1 MGIQNKDGALYFA
14 TGIDNSGLYSG
25 RQEAMGIIKAMAGE
39 ITAFDV
45 FGGIGI
51 SAGIAFTQAAKEAY
65 NFEKQFQQS
74 MKEVATLSSGI
85 KGSLTDFM
93 NSAIDMT
100 REVPVGA
107 VESAKALYQIVSA
120 GHDGA
125 DAMNI
130 LKVSAKAAIG
140 GVTETATSADAI
152 TTILNAYKKGASE
165 AESVSDMLFTTA
177 KFGKTTMGELGKRI
191 AQAAPIAS
199 SFGIDIEDVL
209 AAVVSITKQGVP
221 TAEAMTKIRAAI
233 MGTANHLGDAAFS
246 GRSFQEAL
254 QLIYNEANGSTT
266 KMKELLGTDE
276 ALQAALMI
284 TGQNAVGAA
293 SDLDQMKNAT
303 GAAEAAFKEMS
314 SSTENQMKLLSN
326 NITAALR
333 PLGQEI
339 LKEISSAA
347 QSMNEAFADGS
358 AQEALKNIGAL
369 IVVVTTAL
377 AGYKGSILAISTAKQ
392 TYVTVTALV
401 NKQRAIEAADLVLK
415 KGLYAIEA
423 TMIAKNTSSRILL
436 TKALK
441 AQTIAQLKNAAAM
454 LTNPYVLAAAAFAG
468 LGYAVYK
475 CATAETEAE
484 RVQKRYNKVVEE
496 QTQQLDELKNK
507 TNSLV
512 SIVQDENSTQY
523 DKVKAYKQL
532 QALMPTVFSNMDIE
546 TLKLMDHL
554 SLNKQINNEINRRE
568 RIGAKTNLVL
578 AQNKLNSI
586 NSRLDK
592 TSKEQAE
599 SPSGQKAA
607 VIQKIQE
614 EKRIAEEELK
624 IAQKRVDE
632 ILSIQKEA
640 EEKSKPK
647 ELKIIS
653 LQSNIDTLKAEIS
666 ELQSLVDK
674 EQEENNGWSPN
685 AWLLK
690 AKKGQLSTKEKEIK
704 SLQGSGISKKVETK
718 TDKAFWTKQKEDATK
733 ALDSIAS
740 SQRKLMD
747 AGNFKGIDSAV
758 VKSYKENAKKLKEA
772 EKELKVYD
780 SSSKKDDQAKKLREE
795 QEKYKLLLDKQNR
808 EQQRMKEDSANQ
820 LEQLEI
826 NKLKESSEKVLKQR
840 ELNHKLELQAI
851 DREAENKKLKVIEDA
866 RSAFDA
872 NPENKDKI
880 FNAEKYVKSEPIIKR
895 FAEIDNDTQKAK
907 EVTNTKYNRGDDLSE
922 LLNQYQDYTDQ
933 RLAIER
939 KFNEDIA
946 TLQEQRKQA
955 VKNGDT
961 DQVEQIDRS
970 IAQATKNKGMELMGL
985 DYDKLKESPEYVR
998 AFENLKETSSETLN
1012 SLLTQ
1017 LENAKST
1024 AAKVLSPDQ
1033 LREYTSTIQSIMDEL
1048 DSRNPFQ
1055 SLSDKKKELAEA
1067 EEELANAQIE
1077 LENAKQTQ
1085 EAVKGGAKIENGVKS
1100 SKFNEKTGK
1109 IDSTKAYLTEAQAL
1123 DKVKEKTS
1131 RYNEAKDKV
1140 VQKDAKVKKAEKD
1153 VKAQLDELS
1162 DALTDVGKSIGGPAG
1177 EIISLIGEIGTFALT
1192 AMSGVEMAADTSA
1205 NAISTV
1211 EKASVILAVISAVI
1225 QVATKIFNMFTK
1237 DDTTEKYE
1245 KAKETYES
1253 YINILDRVIEKQLEL
1268 AETLTGDTANAVYE
1282 AAIANI
1288 KLQSENAKVLGRQYL
1303 NSGASGK
1310 SHSKGYDEVDDMSGE
1325 GWKQAAKALGMSV
1338 DEFKK
1343 KMGGR
1348 MTGLFDLTDEQ
1359 LVKLQSDAGIF
1370 WSQLDSDTQKFAD
1383 KIANGVGQVA
1393 EVLEQQ
1399 IADTTLID
1407 YASLRSDF
1415 QDLLTDMDADSADF
1429 ADNFEEYMKNAIVN
1443 SMLKEE
1449 FMDSLMAWREKLN
1462 NAMDDGMTEDEYNA
1476 LKAEGQQLS
1485 NEMKAKR
1492 DAMAEM
1498 FGWNDNDDEREASK
1512 KGFASMSQDSANKL
1526 DGSFAVVTSHTYS
1539 INEEVKSIN
1548 SGTEKIAEKLS
1559 YLINMDKNMAE
1570 MLRCND
1576 TIVSYLS
1583 DISNYTSNLVEI
1595 REFMYAVKLGIDT
1608 LNTKGIT
1615 LKR

>member
-93 NSAIDMT
+93 NSVIDMT

-177 KFGKTTMGELGKRI
+177 KLGKTTMGELGRSI

-284 TGQNAVGAA
+284 TGQNAIGAA
-293 SDLDQMKNAT
+293 SDLEQMKNAT
-303 GAAEAAFKEMS
+303 GAAEAAFKEMAS
-314 SSTENQMKLLSN
+314 SAENQMKLLGN
-326 NITAALR
+326 NITAVLR

-347 QSMNEAFADGS
+347 QSMNETFADGS

-377 AGYKGSILAISTAKQ
+377 AGYKGSILAVSTAKQ
-392 TYVTVTALV
+392 IHATIIALV
-401 NKQRAIEAADLVLK
+401 NKQRTVEIGKLTLSQGFYDAEAAAV
-415 KGLYAIEA
+415 I
-423 TMIAKNTSSRILL
+423 KNSSSRAML
-436 TKALK
+436 TKAIK

-454 LTNPYVLAAAAFAG
+454 LANPYVLAAAAFAA
-468 LGYAVYK
+468 LGYAIYHV
-475 CATAETEAE
+475 ATAETEAE
-484 RVQKRYNKVVEE
+484 KVQRKYNEACKAYTEQADNLKKSATDLLSTIRDETSANYEKVVAYNK
-496 QTQQLDELKNK
+496 
-507 TNSLV
+507 
-512 SIVQDENSTQY
+512 
-523 DKVKAYKQL
+523 L
-532 QALMPTVFSNMDIE
+532 QNIMPNIFKNMDIE
-546 TLKLMDHL
+546 KLKLMDIL
-554 SLNKQINNEINRRE
+554 SLNKMIAEEVQRRA
-568 RIGAKTNLVL
+568 RIGAQTKLIM
-578 AQNKLNSI
+578 AQRNYDSI
-586 NSRLDK
+586 QSLIAED
-592 TSKEQAE
+592 SKRGTY
-599 SPSGQKAA
+599 SGQYDIQLGRAKIEVDAA
-607 VIQKIQE
+607 QKVVDNIAKIQKQAKE
-614 EKRIAEEELK
+614 EDK
-624 IAQKRVDE
+624 
-632 ILSIQKEA
+632 KEN
-640 EEKSKPK
+640 K
-647 ELKIIS
+647 
-653 LQSNIDTLKAEIS
+653 KAEI
-666 ELQSLVDK
+666 Q
-674 EQEENNGWSPN
+674 N
-685 AWLLK
+685 
-690 AKKGQLSTKEKEIK
+690 
-704 SLQGSGISKKVETK
+704 
-718 TDKAFWTKQKEDATK
+718 KAFWTKQKDDATK
-733 ALDSIAS
+733 ALESIAS
-740 SQRKLMD
+740 AQKKQMD
-747 AGNFKGIDSAV
+747 AGKFKGIDSAV
-758 VKSYKENAKKLKEA
+758 VTSYKENIKKLKEA

-780 SSSKKDDQAKKLREE
+780 SSSKQDDLAHKLREE

-808 EQQRMKEDSANQ
+808 EHQRMKEDSANE

-826 NKLKESSEKVLKQR
+826 NKLKESSEKVLRQR
-840 ELNHKLELQAI
+840 RLNHKLELQAI
-851 DREAENKKLKVIEDA
+851 EREAEDKKLKVIEDA

-872 NPENKDKI
+872 NPANKKRT
-880 FNAEKYVKSEPIIKR
+880 FNADVFIKSEPVKKQ
-895 FAEIDNDTQKAK
+895 FDKIDSDAKKATETK
-907 EVTNTKYNRGDDLSE
+907 NVKYNRGDDLAD
-922 LLNQYQDYTDQ
+922 LLNEYQEYTDK
-933 RLAIER
+933 RISIER

-961 DQVEQIDRS
+961 EQVEQIDRS

-1017 LENAKST
+1017 LENAKQT
-1024 AAKVLSPDQ
+1024 AAQVLSPDQ

-1067 EEELANAQIE
+1067 EEELANAQRE
-1077 LENAKQTQ
+1077 LENAKQTA

-1100 SKFNEKTGK
+1100 SKFNAKTGK
-1109 IDSTKAYLTEAQAL
+1109 IESTKAYLSEAQAL
-1123 DKVKEKTS
+1123 EQVKKKTEN
-1131 RYNEAKDKV
+1131 YNAAKDNV
-1140 VQKDAKVKKAEKD
+1140 VKKNNRVKKSEKE
-1153 VKAQLDELS
+1153 VRAQISELADTIDEL
-1162 DALTDVGKSIGGPAG
+1162 GKSIGGPAG
-1177 EIISLIGEIGTFALT
+1177 EIISLIGNIGAFTMT
-1192 AMSGVEMAADTSA
+1192 AMSGVEAAADTSA

-1211 EKASVILAVISAVI
+1211 EKASVILAIISAAM
-1225 QVATKIFNMFTK
+1225 QVAMKIFDMFGK

-1245 KAKETYES
+1245 KAKEAYES
-1253 YINILDRVIEKQLEL
+1253 YISILDRVIEKQLEL
-1268 AETLTGDTANAVYE
+1268 AEALTGDNANAAYQK
-1282 AAIANI
+1282 AIDTVREQSAN
-1288 KLQSENAKVLGRQYL
+1288 ARVLGQQYL

-1310 SHSKGYDEVDDMSGE
+1310 SHSKGYDEVDDMSWE
-1325 GWKQAAKALGMSV
+1325 GWNQAAKTLGMSI
-1338 DEFKK
+1338 DDFKR

-1359 LVKLQSDAGIF
+1359 LASLQENAGIF
-1370 WSQLDSDTQKFAD
+1370 WSQLDSDTQKYAD
-1383 KIANGVGQVA
+1383 QIANGVEKVA
-1393 EVLEQQ
+1393 EVMEQR
-1399 IADTTLID
+1399 ITDTTLID
-1407 YASLRSDF
+1407 IDSLRSDF

-1429 ADNFEEYMKNAIVN
+1429 ADNFEEYMRNAILN
-1443 SMLKEE
+1443 SMLKDEY
-1449 FMDSLMAWREKLN
+1449 MDRLTAWREKLY
-1462 NAMDDGMTEDEYNA
+1462 NAMDDGVTEDEYND
-1476 LKAEGQQLS
+1476 LKAEGQRIAD
-1485 NEMKAKR
+1485 EMKAKR
-1492 DAMAEM
+1492 DAISEM
-1498 FGWNDNDDEREASK
+1498 YNWGKDDDEREASK
-1512 KGFASMSQDSANKL
+1512 KGFASMSQDSADKL
-1526 DGSFAVVTSHTYS
+1526 DGSFAVITSHTYS
-1539 INEEVKSIN
+1539 INEGVKQIQS
-1548 SGTEKIAEKLS
+1548 STDKILEKLI
-1559 YLINMDKNMAE
+1559 YLSNLDKNISE
-1570 MLRCND
+1570 ITKHND
-1576 TIVSYLS
+1576 LVITYLS
-1583 DISNYTSNLVEI
+1583 DISSHTARL
-1595 REFMYAVKLGIDT
+1595 EFIEKVIESIKMGIDT